1 MIEKKVIVIGAGLAG
16 SEAAWQIANAGVL
29 VELVEMRPFKST
41 PAHHTSEFGE
51 LVCSNSFGA
60 LSSDRAAGL
69 LQKELRSFNSLIVQT
84 ADKFAVPAGGAL
96 AVDRSKFS
104 NALTETLSNHPLI
117 NIKRFEQLDI
127 PSKENITIIATGP
140 LTSDVLAS
148 KIQLFT
154 GIEACHFFDAASP
167 IIYGDTVDKDIV
179 FKASRY
185 DKGDPA
191 YHNCPMNK
199 NDYIRFRNELI
210 GGEQANLKDFER
222 ESANFFEAC
231 LPIEEIARR
240 GVDTM
245 RYGPLKSIGLW
256 NPKWGDLFDRENRLK
271 KRPHAVVQL
280 RKEDLEGKLLNMVG
294 FQTNLKWS
302 EQKRIF
308 RMIPGLEKAEF
319 VRFGVMHRNTFL
331 ESPKLL
337 LPTLQFMKRENLFA
351 AGQITGTEG
360 YAAAA
365 AGGLLAGINASLIA
379 KGKSVVTFP
388 DESMIGSLMNFISNR
403 NEILSSHKKNKFQPM
418 PASFGLVPELA
429 TRIKDKRLRYNA
441 YQQRSVDSLNNF
453 KNKLEYIF
461 NKDHTLLEIN

>member
-1 MIEKKVIVIGAGLAG
+1 LIENEVIVIGAGLAG
-16 SEAAWQIANAGVL
+16 SEAAWQLANSGVP
-29 VELVEMRPFKST
+29 VTLVEMRPLKST
-41 PAHHTSEFGE
+41 PAHHTDEFGE

-60 LSSDRAAGL
+60 LSPDRAAGL
-69 LQKELRSFNSLIVQT
+69 LQKELRIFNSLIVQT

-104 NALTETLSNHPLI
+104 NALTEILSNHPLI
-117 NIKRFEQLDI
+117 KIKRFEQIDL
-127 PSKENITIIATGP
+127 PSEENITILATGP
-140 LTSDVLAS
+140 LTSDNLS
-148 KIQLFT
+148 QKIQEFT
-154 GIEACHFFDAASP
+154 GIDDCHFFDAASP
-167 IIYGDTVDKDIV
+167 IIYGDSVNHDIA

-191 YHNCPMNK
+191 YLNCPMNEYEYT
-199 NDYIRFRNELI
+199 NFRNELI
-210 GGEQANLKDFER
+210 AGEQANLKDFEK

-240 GVDTM
+240 GTDTM

-271 KRPHAVVQL
+271 KRPHAIVQL
-280 RKEDLEGKLLNMVG
+280 RKEDLDGKLLNMVG

-308 RMIPGLEKAEF
+308 RIIPGLEKAEF

-337 LPTLQFMKRENLFA
+337 LPTLQFIKRKRLLA

-388 DESMIGSLMNFISNR
+388 DESMIGSLINFISNR
-403 NEILSSHKKNKFQPM
+403 NEIMSSKKKNKFQPM
-418 PASFGLVPELA
+418 PASFGLVPEL
-429 TRIKDKRLRYNA
+429 TKRIKDKRLRYNA
-441 YQQRSVDSLNNF
+441 YQERSVDALNTF
-453 KNKLEYIF
+453 KRKLDFTF